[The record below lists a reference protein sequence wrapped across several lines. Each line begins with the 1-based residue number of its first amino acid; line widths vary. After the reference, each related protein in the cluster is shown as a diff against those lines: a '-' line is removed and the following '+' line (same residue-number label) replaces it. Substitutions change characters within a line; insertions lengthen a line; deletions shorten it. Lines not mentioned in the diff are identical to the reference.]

1 MPVKEMPVK
10 EIAVDEMAA
19 QEMTRQAWDSVM
31 VQKTATP
38 FTAFSGDDIH
48 VVEEDSPLTL
58 EPTTSFLPI
67 FYLNGHEPIN
77 YEDIITEDD
86 EPVDNIPS
94 EKSQRLAVN
103 SLYNANHLA
112 RPFVALANVGL
123 HYHPKT
129 YAIVPDIMLSL
140 NTDLADGS
148 EIWDKENRT
157 YYLWK
162 HGKPPEV
169 VVEIVSNNKGNEA
182 GTKFET
188 YAQIGVQYYVILD
201 YNHKVQTE
209 TLVVHELIDGEYIA
223 RPDYRL
229 EQVNLSLG
237 MWHGEFEDFTF
248 EWLRWYT
255 LDGDMLLT
263 GQEEKAVERTRREEE
278 RQRAEEERQ
287 RAEIEQRR
295 ADEERQR
302 AEAQALRAEE
312 ERQRAEAQE
321 QRAEAQQR
329 RADEAESAARQER
342 ERTEQLMALLQAQ
355 GIDTAHLLGML
366 DNV

>member
-1 MPVKEMPVK
+1 MPVK
-10 EIAVDEMAA
+10 EIAVKEIIVDEMAV
-19 QEMTRQAWDSVM
+19 QAWDSVV
-31 VQKTATP
+31 VQKP
-38 FTAFSGDDIH
+38 EPSPLTAFSDDNPL
-48 VVEEDSPLTL
+48 VGQDSPLRFA
-58 EPTTSFLPI
+58 PTTSFRPI
-67 FYLNGHEPIN
+67 LYLNGHEPIN
-77 YEDIITEDD
+77 YEDIITEDE

-103 SLYNANHLA
+103 SLFNANHLA

-129 YAIVPDIMLSL
+129 PAVVPDIMLSL

-162 HGKPPEV
+162 HQKPPEV

-182 GTKFET
+182 GTKFDL

-209 TLVVHELIDGEYIA
+209 TLVVYELVDDDYVA

-237 MWHGEFEDFTF
+237 MWEGEFEDFTF

-255 LDGDMLLT
+255 LDGEMLLT
-263 GQEEKAVERTRREEE
+263 GEEESVIERARREE
-278 RQRAEEERQ
+278 
-287 RAEIEQRR
+287 EQRR
-295 ADEERQR
+295 ADEEQR
-302 AEAQALRAEE
+302 RADEE
-312 ERQRAEAQE
+312 
-321 QRAEAQQR
+321 QR
-329 RADEAESAARQER
+329 RADEAEAATRRER
-342 ERTEQLMALLQAQ
+342 ERMEQMIALLQAQ
-355 GIDTAHLLGML
+355 GVDTAQLLGMI
-366 DNV
+366 DKD